1 MKMMQLLTGTTSRRC
16 ILGLVAGAAF
26 FALISSGSNQFAQQR
41 QLGFADFTGKVT
53 PLRHVPISIFGAR
66 IAPDG
71 KRVAYRSDGAVWI
84 ADLFSEAP
92 PRRLTTEPG
101 EGPIWSPDGERI
113 AFISIFKGME
123 ALYWRRSDRSG
134 TAELL
139 ADRARAP
146 ESWAADNQSFT
157 FITLVGPAGDA
168 GDYDIWSYS
177 IRDKKASPLI
187 VIPKS
192 AQSGSRLSPDG
203 RWIAYESN
211 ESGRA
216 QIYVEPL
223 PRTGQRFQIS
233 KTGGARPLWAPDMSK
248 LYFDNNAGSATRII
262 SVGVQTKPTFSWGEP
277 LTLPIKDFL
286 QPSGTYRRQ
295 YDLTPD
301 GKQFL
306 IVF

>member
-1 MKMMQLLTGTTSRRC
+1 MNVLQLLTSATVRRC
-16 ILGLVAGAAF
+16 ILGFVAGAAI
-26 FALISSGSNQFAQQR
+26 FALVSAGSSQITRQR

-84 ADLFSEAP
+84 ADLLSEAP

-101 EGPIWSPDGERI
+101 EGPIWSPDGDRI
-113 AFISIFKGME
+113 AFISIFNGME
-123 ALYWRRSDRSG
+123 ALYWRRSDGSG
-134 TAELL
+134 AAELL

-177 IRDKKASPLI
+177 IRAKKASPLI

-203 RWIAYESN
+203 HWIAYESN

-216 QIYVEPL
+216 EVYVEPL

-248 LYFDNNAGSATRII
+248 LYFDNNAGATRII
-262 SVGVQTKPTFSWGEP
+262 SVGVQTKPTFAWTEP
-277 LTLPIKDFL
+277 VTLPIKDFL

>member
-1 MKMMQLLTGTTSRRC
+1 MNIMQLLTGATLRRC
-16 ILGLVAGAAF
+16 ILGLVAGAAI
-26 FALISSGSNQFAQQR
+26 FALISAGSSQITPQR

-71 KRVAYRSDGAVWI
+71 KRVAYRNDGAVWI

-113 AFISIFKGME
+113 AFISIFNRME
-123 ALYWRRSDRSG
+123 ALYWRRSDGSG
-134 TAELL
+134 AAELL

-157 FITLVGPAGDA
+157 FITLVGPSGDA

-216 QIYVEPL
+216 EVYVEPL
-223 PRTGQRFQIS
+223 PRTGPRFQIS
-233 KTGGARPLWAPDMSK
+233 KSGGARPLWAPDMSK
-248 LYFDNNAGSATRII
+248 LYFDNNGGATTRII
-262 SVGVQTKPTFSWGEP
+262 SVGVQTKPAFTWTEP
-277 LTLPIKDFL
+277 VTLPIKDFL

>member
-1 MKMMQLLTGTTSRRC
+1 MNIMQLLTGVTLRRC
-16 ILGLVAGAAF
+16 ILGLVAGAI
-26 FALISSGSNQFAQQR
+26 FALISAGSSQITPQR

-71 KRVAYRSDGAVWI
+71 KRVAYRNDGAVWI

-113 AFISIFKGME
+113 AFISIFNRME
-123 ALYWRRSDRSG
+123 ALYWRRSDGSG
-134 TAELL
+134 AAELL

-157 FITLVGPAGDA
+157 FITLVGPSGDA

-216 QIYVEPL
+216 EVYVEPL
-223 PRTGQRFQIS
+223 PRTGPRFQIS
-233 KTGGARPLWAPDMSK
+233 KSGGARPLWAPDMSK
-248 LYFDNNAGSATRII
+248 LYFDNNGGATTRII
-262 SVGVQTKPTFSWGEP
+262 SVGVQTKPAFTWTEP
-277 LTLPIKDFL
+277 VTLPIKDFL